1 MIGEKM
7 LLKDV
12 HQIFDTTWTGIA
24 EDRDDIR
31 YNGDND
37 FKSLLMYGKDLLPH
51 GITNSR

>member
-12 HQIFDTTWTGIA
+12 HEIFETTWTAIA
-24 EDRDDIR
+24 ADRDDIR

-37 FKSLLMYGKDLLPH
+37 FKSLLMYGK
-51 GITNSR
+51 IC